1 MNAPE
6 AFPLDEEPSGVQGQ
20 LGPVLRRSRM
30 RPLAVLAAYLVL
42 FILLQRAAAHLAPA
56 PAVSV
61 WYFPAALSLA
71 LLFILGPAYA
81 PALAVAAFLGNLAL
95 VLPPIGLP
103 VSLAALHAL
112 AHAVGYGLVA
122 LAFRRSGLSPRLR
135 RLPDVAGFL
144 LAAVAGPMLV
154 AAPAVLALRAGSEL
168 GPLST
173 FTAFHAF
180 WLGDTLGVLTLGPF
194 LLVWILPPVRGGR
207 PASRRPWRPER
218 PVEAAFQS
226 AALALGALAT
236 VDLSSPGTLH
246 LKYVLFLP
254 LLWVALRGGTKALS
268 LAIPFLTL
276 TLLALLAWKG
286 GSTSLLID
294 AQAFLAVL
302 FGTALLMGAATD
314 DQATALRAQARHTA
328 RLNQLVAGTGALP
341 WEMNP
346 ETGRPG
352 HLDGRVEALLGWP
365 RHTWLA
371 RPFWGEVVHP
381 DDHSAFHRFCRE
393 TWQSG
398 TRGQMDLRLRTP
410 GGGMRWVRVQA
421 GPDPAP
427 DRTMV
432 MGFLFDIHDQKHAEE
447 ARHRFFQMTGE
458 LLAIWDGQGRFQDLN
473 PAWEAQLGYR
483 RKDLLGTPVLDLVHP
498 EDHDHVQALHT
509 QLAQSGG
516 PLGFEGRFRARDGAY
531 RWLLWTAT
539 ALPDLGLAYG
549 VARDITERKAME
561 LRLRASEAQY
571 RSTLAALEEGVVL
584 RDAEGRILS
593 RNAAAERILD
603 GEPWL
608 MDSPFDASMD
618 VIHEDGTPLRPE
630 ELAPLRALRSGEPV
644 SGSVFGFRRKDG
656 RRTWV
661 QVAAQ
666 PLVAEGVV
674 QGVVCSLVDVTAQRA
689 ALEALHHSEREL
701 RSILDT
707 LPDMIFHLDARGT
720 FLGLRTPNQEQLLQ
734 PPEAFLG
741 RTVAQVLPEL
751 AEPTLAA
758 IRACLREGRPQS
770 FRYALPDPAGAE
782 RHYEARV
789 IPHRADE
796 VLAIVRDI
804 SDFKRHEEAIQV
816 ALREKEVLL
825 KEIHHRVKNNLQVV
839 SSLLRLQAVSHPEPA
854 VQAALQEAQERIQ
867 AIALIHQKLKHAPDP
882 TRLDLATYVETLAE
896 RLVRS
901 YASTPTLVDLQIRVD
916 PIRLGPD
923 EAVPLGLVL
932 NELVSNALQH
942 AFPPGQGGS
951 LEIDLEGLPG
961 GRAMLRVADSG
972 SGLPEGTDLEHG
984 GLGFQLVRALADQL
998 DGTLELERRRGAAIR
1013 LTFTPRP
1020 GPGAVPHES

>member
-1 MNAPE
+1 MNAHVT
-6 AFPLDEEPSGVQGQ
+6 FPLEEEPSGIQGQ
-20 LGPVLRRSRM
+20 AGPFLRRTRFSPRI
-30 RPLAVLAAYLVL
+30 VLGAYLVL

-71 LLFILGPAYA
+71 LLLLLGPAYA
-81 PALAVAAFLGNLAL
+81 PALAVAAFLGNLVLA
-95 VLPPIGLP
+95 LPPVRLP
-103 VSLAALHAL
+103 VSLAALNAL
-112 AHAVGYGLVA
+112 AHAAGYGLVA
-122 LAFRRSGLSPRLR
+122 LGFRRSGLSPRLR

-154 AAPAVLALRAGSEL
+154 AAPAVLALRAGAQL
-168 GPLST
+168 GPLSA

-180 WLGDTLGVLTLGPF
+180 WLGDTLGILTLGPF

-207 PASRRPWRPER
+207 PASWRPWRPEHR
-218 PVEAAFQS
+218 IEAAFQS

-236 VDLSSPGTLH
+236 VDLSTPGTLH

-254 LLWVALRGGTKALS
+254 LLWVALRGGTRALS

-276 TLLALLAWKG
+276 SLLALLAWKG

-294 AQAFLAVL
+294 AQAFLGVL

-314 DQATALRAQARHTA
+314 DQASALRAQARHTA
-328 RLNQLVAGTGALP
+328 RLNQLVDGTGALP
-341 WEMNP
+341 WEMHP

-352 HLDGRVEALLGWP
+352 RLDGRVEALLGWP
-365 RHTWLA
+365 RQAWLV

-381 DDHSAFHRFCRE
+381 DDLPAFRRFCRE
-393 TWQSG
+393 TRQSG
-398 TRGQMDLRLRTP
+398 TGHQMDLRFRTP
-410 GGGMRWVRVQA
+410 EGGVRWMRAQA
-421 GPDPAP
+421 GLDPAP
-427 DRTMV
+427 DRTLV
-432 MGFLFDIHDQKHAEE
+432 MGFLFDIHAQKQAEE
-447 ARHRFFQMTGE
+447 ARHRFFQMTGD
-458 LLAIWDGQGRFQDLN
+458 LLAIWDAQGRLRDLN
-473 PAWEAQLGYR
+473 PAWEAQLGYPQG
-483 RKDLLGTPVLDLVHP
+483 DLLGRPVLDLVHP
-498 EDHDHVQALHT
+498 EDRDLIRTLHG
-509 QLAQSGG
+509 QLAGSGG
-516 PLGFEGRFRARDGAY
+516 PLGYEGRFRARDGTY

-549 VARDITERKAME
+549 VARDITERKGME
-561 LRLRASEAQY
+561 LRLRASEARY

-593 RNAAAERILD
+593 RNVAAERILD

-608 MDSPFDASMD
+608 MDGPFDEGMD
-618 VIHEDGTPLRPE
+618 VIREDGTPLRAE
-630 ELAPLRALRSGEPV
+630 ELPPLRALRSGEPV
-644 SGSVFGFRRKDG
+644 PGTVFGFRRKDG
-656 RRTWV
+656 HRTWIR
-661 QVAAQ
+661 VAAQ
-666 PLVAEGVV
+666 PLVADGAV
-674 QGVVCSLVDVTAQRA
+674 QGVVCSLDDVTAQRA

-720 FLGLRTPNQEQLLQ
+720 FLGLRTPNHEQLVQ

-741 RTVAQVLPEL
+741 RTVAQVLPGL
-751 AEPTLAA
+751 ADPTLAA
-758 IRACLREGRPQS
+758 IRTCLQEGRPQS
-770 FRYALPDPAGAE
+770 FRYTLPDAAGTE

-804 SDFKRHEEAIQV
+804 SDFKRHEESIQV

-839 SSLLRLQAVSHPEPA
+839 SSLLRLQAGSHPEPA

-882 TRLDLATYVETLAE
+882 TRLDLPTYVETLVE

-901 YASTPTLVDLQIRVD
+901 YASTPALVDLQIRVD

-932 NELVSNALQH
+932 NELVTNALQH
-942 AFPPGQGGS
+942 AFLPGQGGS
-951 LEIDLEGLPG
+951 LEIDLEGLPEG
-961 GRAMLRVADSG
+961 QALLRVADSG
-972 SGLPEGTDLEHG
+972 GGLPEGTDLEHG